1 AQTSAWAG
9 VHYFAARMDESGQP
23 ADFLTWPEGNGRL
36 VGHLARRA
44 GSRLTT
50 GAVVTDVR
58 PHGRGVDV
66 GWFDARSGRAS
77 GLHARHAV
85 FALPRF
91 LAAHVVAPWR
101 EAPPA
106 HLREAVYGSWVAA
119 NLRLRR

>member
-1 AQTSAWAG
+1 MSMAAYMDAHDWRSPRLRWLVEYGCRDDFGATLAQTSAWAG

-58 PHGRGVDV
+58 PHERGVDV
-66 GWFDARSGRAS
+66 VWFDARSGRAS
-77 GLHARHAV
+77 G
-85 FALPRF
+85 
-91 LAAHVVAPWR
+91 
-101 EAPPA
+101 
-106 HLREAVYGSWVAA
+106 
-119 NLRLRR
+119 